1 MECPMNRFS
10 FAVMGILLLGGV
22 LAGCSS
28 KDDPM
33 GNTNTAPVQLSL
45 SLGSSSG
52 TFAKTSIGAAADSIQ
67 IDSAVVVFQYI
78 KFTSHVDSV
87 IVDTTGENVGE
98 IEHELELVFR
108 GPFVIHIQPQT
119 VVSFANQSLPP
130 GNYDGISFKVH
141 RLMHGERYE
150 DSREF
155 EGKKRGT
162 LDTLTYGS
170 SLLVWGKVYKNGE
183 WVPFRFAYDGELKYK
198 LRGNFTV
205 AAGGTIDVALQ
216 LDPTQWFRDAHSG
229 SLLDPTDPFARG
241 AIREALKR
249 AFMGMR
255 GGHDHNHD
263 GHPDDN

>member
-1 MECPMNRFS
+1 MERKMNRFS
-10 FAVMGILLLGGV
+10 FAVLGMFLVGGV

-28 KDDPM
+28 NDGPT
-33 GNTNTAPVQLSL
+33 GNPNAAPVQLSL
-45 SLGSSSG
+45 SLGSNSG
-52 TFAKTSIGAAADSIQ
+52 AFAKTFVGTATDSMQ
-67 IDSAVVVFQYI
+67 IDSAVVVFESI
-78 KFTSHVDSV
+78 KFTSQVDSV
-87 IVDTTGENVGE
+87 IVDTTGEDTGE

-108 GPFVIHIQPQT
+108 GPFVIHIQPLT
-119 VVSFANQSLPP
+119 VVSFANQNLPP

-141 RLMHGERYE
+141 RLTPGEHYE
-150 DSREF
+150 DSHEYNRH
-155 EGKKRGT
+155 GRAP
-162 LDTLTYGS
+162 LDSLNYGS
-170 SLLVWGKVYKNGE
+170 SLLVWGKVRKNGE
-183 WVPFRFAYDGELKYK
+183 WVPFKFAYDGELKYK

-216 LDPTQWFRDAHSG
+216 LDPTQWFRDARSG
-229 SLLDPTDPFARG
+229 ALLDPTDPLARG